1 MRALRD
7 NSSIKYLWLFLV
19 FLIFNYSIDVPDYYG
34 DQVTEDLTYND
45 IESISELVLEVVLQ
59 IKDAVPEHDEDDPD
73 ENSGFAK
80 KIDIQFFNS
89 VLIKE
94 KKIIYS
100 IDFEHTFSIP
110 FFFFE
115 NPYLNRQI
123 KPPQA

>member
-45 IESISELVLEVVLQ
+45 IESISEFVLEIVVG
-59 IKDAVPEHDEDDPD
+59 IENAVPEHDEDDPD
-73 ENSGFAK
+73 ENSGFTK
-80 KIDIQFFNS
+80 KIDIPYFYRLP
-89 VLIKE
+89 VKE
-94 KKIIYS
+94 KVVIFS
-100 IDFEHTFSIP
+100 IGNVSNFSIP